1 MNNLLLNAVCLETD
15 VALGRL
21 RALPRKQGRLRKFPP
36 NLPGTPMRTNRPGI
50 GADAFARLV
59 EQAIARIPEEIR
71 AYLDNVVIS
80 VKRRPSLDL
89 LAEMGLAP
97 DEPLFGVY
105 LGVPLTERSVS
116 EPPLYPDAIHIFQ
129 EPLEACC
136 ATREE
141 LLEEIE
147 ITVVHEIAHFF
158 GFSDEELEAL
168 GYG

>member
-1 MNNLLLNAVCLETD
+1 
-15 VALGRL
+15 
-21 RALPRKQGRLRKFPP
+21 
-36 NLPGTPMRTNRPGI
+36 MRTNRPGI

-59 EQAIARIPEEIR
+59 EQAIARIPEELQ

-105 LGVPLTERSVS
+105 LGTPLTERSAS

-129 EPLEACC
+129 EPLEAYC
-136 ATREE
+136 ATHED

-158 GFSDEELEAL
+158 GFSDEELDEL